1 MMILSPNVGP
11 VTKYPV
17 NVGIGPVIR
26 SVLADYTPDKFK
38 FQFISDSGYI
48 QTPFVQ
54 FTGIDNAIVL
64 QINSGCDVDDI
75 NVTAYIGQINNDPY
89 AETRTLSSGVIRPP
103 YDLVTIKPG
112 QWLSI
117 SYEDLTGFG
126 ATGTTTIRNS
136 TINPNPTF
144 APQIDSFNWELIGG
158 V

>member
-11 VTKYPV
+11 VTKYPI

-26 SVLADYTPDKFK
+26 SVLADYTPNSFK
-38 FQFISDSGYI
+38 FPFISDFGYV

-75 NVTAYIGQINNDPY
+75 IVVAYIGQIDNDIY
-89 AETRTLSSGVIRPP
+89 AEQIILSSGTGRAV

-117 SYEDLTGFG
+117 SYEDSGGLGAFG
-126 ATGTTTIRNS
+126 TATIRNN
-136 TINPNPTF
+136 TINPFTIRSPL
-144 APQIDSFNWELIGG
+144 IDSFNWELMA
-158 V
+158 